1 MCVLTYSRMHCM
13 YCCCCRVQRLN
24 LSEKPLGL
32 LYEMVGPPAVQQY
45 GEVFAVHVNEDRAA
59 ADQRGDKEGIIAA
72 ACLHE
77 DGGRWAEYEKID
89 AAALVEV
96 GSSCNAVS

>member
-1 MCVLTYSRMHCM
+1 MHCM
-13 YCCCCRVQRLN
+13 CCCCFCRVQRLN

-45 GEVFAVHVNEDRAA
+45 GEVFAVHVDEDRAA
-59 ADQRGDKEGIIAA
+59 ADQRGVKEGIITA

-96 GSSCNAVS
+96 GSSCDAVS